1 MIDDSLDYAIVNINS
16 GLVWSGRDFWPAGTW
31 GLDEVVAE
39 GTALE
44 QHAEIGAVKGHRSA
58 LRGGAT
64 WPCLFCLLYNL

>member
-1 MIDDSLDYAIVNINS
+1 M
-16 GLVWSGRDFWPAGTW
+16 SGRTRDEVGELLVSVGGVAH